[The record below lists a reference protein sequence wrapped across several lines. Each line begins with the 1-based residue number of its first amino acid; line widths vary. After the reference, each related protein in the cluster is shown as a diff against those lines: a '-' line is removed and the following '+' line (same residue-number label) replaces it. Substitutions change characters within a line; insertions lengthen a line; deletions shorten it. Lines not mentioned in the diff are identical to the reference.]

1 MLSPPASAIGGP
13 WENQFE
19 ELGYRDYLGAL
30 QRYRGEYPREVEL
43 LLMSAFLIDYPF
55 GDRLFR
61 AALAHDPTIAGAFPP
76 ADATI
81 QRIADLLDYDLPRI
95 CSPAQARASKLEAT
109 R

>member
-1 MLSPPASAIGGP
+1 MLSPPASAIGGS

-19 ELGYRDYLGAL
+19 ELRYRDYLGAL

-43 LLMSAFLIDYPF
+43 LPMSAFLIDYPF

-61 AALAHDPTIAGAFPP
+61 VALAHDPIIAGAFPP

-81 QRIADLLDYDLPRI
+81 QRMADLLDYDLQRI
-95 CSPAQARASKLEAT
+95 CSPAQARASNLEAT